1 MKISLLHATHFRPGG
16 PAGLREEWFKLA
28 RKAERIEYL
37 VAVSRSDSLG
47 ISQTQENLRKLV
59 DPPVNGSTAVRNWN
73 LLAESATGDLLFV
86 IADDLTP
93 VSEGWDDRL
102 ESIALKHDPCKE
114 DYVIKIRDSSSA
126 TNTKLRHPVV
136 SRKYFER
143 RGLWNDKFRGMYV
156 DSDFTLRAF
165 WHAAIVDGNHI
176 CFNHHHPT
184 QNAEIGETL
193 SFLQA
198 NAKEEYDFGRRQL
211 DKTWPKFA
219 QQTRVSLI
227 PPGVTSIQLESL
239 RVRLREL
246 LRMVRQSRLAPSRR
260 RNRNTSLN
268 ER

>member
-16 PAGLREEWFKLA
+16 PAGLRDEWFKLA
-28 RKAERIEYL
+28 RKPERIEYL

-47 ISQTQENLRKLV
+47 VSQTQANLRKLV

-73 LLAESATGDLLFV
+73 LLAKSATGDLLFV

-93 VSEGWDDRL
+93 VSEGWDDSL
-102 ESIALKHDPCKE
+102 ESIALRHNPCTE
-114 DYVIKIRDSSSA
+114 DYVIKIRDSASA

-143 RGLWNDKFRGMYV
+143 RGLWNNKFRGMYV
-156 DSDFTLRAF
+156 DTDLTLRAF
-165 WHAAIVDGNHI
+165 WYAAIMDGNHI
-176 CFNHHHPT
+176 RFNHQHPT
-184 QNAEIGETL
+184 QNGKIVETL

-198 NAKEEYDFGRRQL
+198 NAKDEYDFGLRQL

-219 QQTRVSLI
+219 QHTRVSLI
-227 PPGVTSIQLESL
+227 PPGVESIKLASF

-260 RNRNTSLN
+260 RNRKTSVN
-268 ER
+268 E